1 MIEMAA
7 IVSGFTIETIRGP
20 QTGESLMRSLSTGD
34 LAMPVEGLTDSYS
47 IFSYLAAA
55 HLKLPAEK
63 STYYHLAFL
72 REKLVNG
79 FISTYNWIDTRDMVA
94 DGLTKGL
101 SDRSL
106 LSALMD
112 GSYTLAHPV
121 HEYREPSSSAT
132 SSTLASSSTSLLG
145 VHGHY
150 THAPTAQDVSRG
162 CSAASATF
170 IGNRACANGNNATED
185 MVFIESVVDRLT

>member
-1 MIEMAA
+1 MIEMSA
-7 IVSGFTIETIRGP
+7 IVSGFTLETIRGP

-34 LAMPVEGLTDSYS
+34 LAMPVEALTDSYS

-79 FISTYNWIDTRDMVA
+79 FISSYNWIDTRDMVA
-94 DGLTKGL
+94 DGLTKG
-101 SDRSL
+101 SIDRGF

-112 GSYTLAHPV
+112 GSYALSHPV
-121 HEYREPSSSAT
+121 HQFENEAGR
-132 SSTLASSSTSLLG
+132 
-145 VHGHY
+145 
-150 THAPTAQDVSRG
+150 
-162 CSAASATF
+162 
-170 IGNRACANGNNATED
+170 
-185 MVFIESVVDRLT
+185 